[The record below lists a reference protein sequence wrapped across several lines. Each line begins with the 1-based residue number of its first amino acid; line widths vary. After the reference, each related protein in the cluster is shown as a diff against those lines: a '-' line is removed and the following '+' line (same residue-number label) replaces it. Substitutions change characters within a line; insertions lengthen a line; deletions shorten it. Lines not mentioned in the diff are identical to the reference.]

1 MKIPFRNII
10 ILFLFIIRPDAVL
23 AADPVIEDKYA
34 KPIGDIVDAL
44 MRQEQIPGMAVAII
58 AGDNRRIYEFGYASL
73 ESGTRVTSSTLF
85 EIGTMSRLFSAT
97 LAAYA
102 EQQGKLSLFDSV
114 SDIWPALRSSSFDNV
129 TLLNLAT
136 HTAGLP
142 SLTPGMVTNERE
154 LIDYGLHW
162 TPTYPAGLQ
171 RTETIFGSGLL
182 GFLAAKAMRLSYS
195 QAMEQRLFPALGMK
209 HSLVTVPQG
218 KRKQVSIG
226 YNRTGAA
233 VEPEAGF
240 LTAEA
245 QGIKTTASDLLR
257 FVALQMGQESAD
269 EATKQAILNTRV
281 GYFKVEDMIQC
292 LYWEQYPY
300 PVTLDHL
307 LEGNAPLIRFGTLP
321 AQRLKPPFPPRR
333 SVFVNK
339 VGSAKGFSAYIAFVP
354 IRKFGVVLL
363 ANKAFPVPAR
373 ITAAYRIIDAL
384 ERLHQNGSPIDET
397 IRQ

>member
-1 MKIPFRNII
+1 MKIQFISII
-10 ILFLFIIRPDAVL
+10 ILFLLSTQPDTAL
-23 AADPVIEDKYA
+23 AADPITEDRYA
-34 KPIGDIVDAL
+34 EPISDIVGVL
-44 MRQEQIPGMAVAII
+44 MQQEQIPGMSVAII
-58 AGDNRRIYEFGYASL
+58 AGDEQRIYDFGYASL
-73 ESGTRVTSSTLF
+73 ETGTKVTRSTLF

-97 LAAYA
+97 LAAHA
-102 EQQGKLSLFDSV
+102 EQEGKLSLFDSV
-114 SDIWPALRSSSFDNV
+114 SDVWPALRSSSFDNV

-142 SLTPGMVTNERE
+142 SLTPGMVTDEKT

-171 RTETIFGSGLL
+171 RTETSFGSGLL
-182 GFLAAKAMRLSYS
+182 GLLAAKSMRLSYS
-195 QAMEQRLFPALGMK
+195 QAMEQHLFPALGMK
-209 HSLVTVPQG
+209 HSFIAVPRG
-218 KRKQVSIG
+218 KHKQVSTG

-233 VEPEAGF
+233 VEPETGF

-245 QGIKTTASDLLR
+245 LGIKTTASDLLR

-269 EATKQAILNTRV
+269 EAVKQAILNTRV

-300 PVTLDHL
+300 PVTLNHL
-307 LEGNAPLIRFGTLP
+307 LEGNAPFIRFGTLP

-333 SVFVNK
+333 SVLVNK

-363 ANKAFPVPAR
+363 ANKTFPVPAR
-373 ITAAYRIIDAL
+373 VTAAYQIIEVL
-384 ERLHQNGSPIDET
+384 ERLHQPGSPIDET